1 MKTILRFGPTT
12 LIQDHLISD
21 YHVTPITASTE
32 IRLVGG
38 AGPWE
43 GRLEIKHEG
52 AWGTVCD
59 TNFGVNEAKVVCN
72 MLGFKNK

>member
-1 MKTILRFGPTT
+1 MSAVTLNCFLILILRIFAC
-12 LIQDHLISD
+12 LFIA
-21 YHVTPITASTE
+21 ASTD
-32 IRLVGG
+32 IRLKGG

-43 GRLEIKHEG
+43 GILEIKHNG

-72 MLGFKNK
+72 MLGFKNKK